1 MINVNK
7 EHGGY
12 TLELTRT
19 LHKNYYYA
27 TLSMK
32 GCAFGYEI
40 TEDEVDDLLSIC
52 GHSDADKVKTIF
64 LEISKQDYNEALDY
78 LNKKV
83 FTLS

>member
-1 MINVNK
+1 MF
-7 EHGGY
+7 
-12 TLELTRT
+12 TLEITRT

-32 GCAFGYEI
+32 GCVFGYEI

-52 GHSDADKVKTIF
+52 GHSDADKTKTIF
-64 LEISKQDYNEALDY
+64 LEISRNCYNDALDY

-83 FTLS
+83 FALS